1 MAEYGQAAAQGD
13 GPKVLAKAA
22 GALGSNS
29 NSASNPWCVLGQV
42 TFLRVSSKMEGDGGK
57 PTFEVLMTS
66 WNSSTQPVTG
76 CENPPT
82 HSAFP
87 PAGWG

>member
-42 TFLRVSSKMEGDGGK
+42 IFLWVSYLKWRGMVESPHSK
-57 PTFEVLMTS
+57 S
-66 WNSSTQPVTG
+66 
-76 CENPPT
+76 
-82 HSAFP
+82 
-87 PAGWG
+87 